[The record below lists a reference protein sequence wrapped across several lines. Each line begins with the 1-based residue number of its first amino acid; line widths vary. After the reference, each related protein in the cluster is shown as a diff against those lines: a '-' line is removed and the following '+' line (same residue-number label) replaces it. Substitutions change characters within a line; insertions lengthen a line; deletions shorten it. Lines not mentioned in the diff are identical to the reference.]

1 MPSSTR
7 AASGSKFG
15 GSLGHLTV
23 IVEAALVKPA
33 GAGVSA
39 GESSV
44 RSGVTLVMVVSLSV
58 LMRLDR

>member
-7 AASGSKFG
+7 AASGSKLG

-23 IVEAALVKPA
+23 IFQAALVELM
-33 GAGVSA
+33 GVNASA
-39 GESSV
+39 GESSA
-44 RSGVTLVMVVSLSV
+44 RNGVTLVIVVSRSV

>member
-7 AASGSKFG
+7 AASGSKLG

-33 GAGVSA
+33 GAGVSTGA
-39 GESSV
+39 SSA
-44 RSGVTLVMVVSLSV
+44 RSGVTLVIVVSLSV